1 MMRRMTPVAA
11 SVLLALLAGCSLM
24 PAYQTPASPV
34 AAQWPAGPAYQQL
47 PAATRSE
54 GELPGWPQFFTDA
67 RLQQLIRVAL
77 AENRD
82 LRVATL
88 NVEAARAQYQIQSSA
103 QWPTLALAGSGTA
116 KRTSANAGNG
126 KAVISHSDSL
136 SVGISSYELDLFG
149 RVASLKEQA
158 LQSYLAEEATQHSA
172 RLTLVAEV
180 ASAYLTLQADQQRL
194 ALAEKT
200 LATQQASYQL
210 TERMLAAGAATRQDL
225 YAASSAV
232 QSANIDVA
240 SYTAQVAQD
249 RNALAL
255 LLGGQ
260 LPEDALQ
267 QQALADMTPLAEVP
281 AGLPSALLQRR
292 PDIVASEHALQAA
305 NANIGAARAKFFPSI
320 SLTANAGLA
329 SSNLS
334 GLFKAGAGA
343 WQFSP
348 SVSLPLLDGGSLQ
361 AGVDSARVAYQSAVA
376 SYDKT
381 VQTAFREVADAL
393 AVRGTMRSQ
402 LAAQQALVDS
412 SRQTF
417 AQVEARFKA
426 GADSYLT
433 VLTAQRSLYAAEQA
447 LISLQLSDANNRITL
462 YKVLGGGW
470 QPDAASAG

>member
-158 LQSYLAEEATQHSA
+158 LQSYLAEEATQTA
-172 RLTLVAEV
+172 RAILDEAKLSYTLHHEVGEV
-180 ASAYLTLQADQQRL
+180 ADTIA
-194 ALAEKT
+194 AEKT

-255 LLGGQ
+255 LLGGRAERASQ
-260 LPEDALQ
+260 GWGVGIHRYE
-267 QQALADMTPLAEVP
+267 LAEVP

-470 QPDAASAG
+470 QPDAATGS

>member
-126 KAVISHSDSL
+126 KAVISHSDS
-136 SVGISSYELDLFG
+136 
-149 RVASLKEQA
+149 Q
-158 LQSYLAEEATQHSA
+158 EATQHSA

-267 QQALADMTPLAEVP
+267 PQALADMTPLAEVP

-470 QPDAASAG
+470 QPDAANAS

>member
-1 MMRRMTPVAA
+1 
-11 SVLLALLAGCSLM
+11 
-24 PAYQTPASPV
+24 
-34 AAQWPAGPAYQQL
+34 
-47 PAATRSE
+47 
-54 GELPGWPQFFTDA
+54 
-67 RLQQLIRVAL
+67 
-77 AENRD
+77 
-82 LRVATL
+82 
-88 NVEAARAQYQIQSSA
+88 
-103 QWPTLALAGSGTA
+103 
-116 KRTSANAGNG
+116 
-126 KAVISHSDSL
+126 
-136 SVGISSYELDLFG
+136 
-149 RVASLKEQA
+149 
-158 LQSYLAEEATQHSA
+158 
-172 RLTLVAEV
+172 
-180 ASAYLTLQADQQRL
+180 
-194 ALAEKT
+194 
-200 LATQQASYQL
+200 
-210 TERMLAAGAATRQDL
+210 
-225 YAASSAV
+225 
-232 QSANIDVA
+232 
-240 SYTAQVAQD
+240 
-249 RNALAL
+249 
-255 LLGGQ
+255 
-260 LPEDALQ
+260 
-267 QQALADMTPLAEVP
+267 MTPLAEVP

-470 QPDAASAG
+470 QPDATTGS

>member
-1 MMRRMTPVAA
+1 
-11 SVLLALLAGCSLM
+11 
-24 PAYQTPASPV
+24 
-34 AAQWPAGPAYQQL
+34 
-47 PAATRSE
+47 
-54 GELPGWPQFFTDA
+54 
-67 RLQQLIRVAL
+67 
-77 AENRD
+77 
-82 LRVATL
+82 
-88 NVEAARAQYQIQSSA
+88 
-103 QWPTLALAGSGTA
+103 
-116 KRTSANAGNG
+116 
-126 KAVISHSDSL
+126 
-136 SVGISSYELDLFG
+136 
-149 RVASLKEQA
+149 
-158 LQSYLAEEATQHSA
+158 
-172 RLTLVAEV
+172 
-180 ASAYLTLQADQQRL
+180 
-194 ALAEKT
+194 
-200 LATQQASYQL
+200 
-210 TERMLAAGAATRQDL
+210 MLAAGAATRQDL

-267 QQALADMTPLAEVP
+267 PQALADMTPLAEVP

-470 QPDAASAG
+470 QPDAANAS